1 MVGGGVAVLHD
12 EKTVGVEAVTRALPD
27 QGSGERD
34 AVRLR
39 DASTAG
45 TTTVPSDGAGPR
57 RALAEFLDRFADA
70 FARGDLA
77 AIAACHVTPV
87 LFVTEWDS
95 TIFSSAREVAEGF
108 RQVVDDHRSRG
119 FVSLSH
125 RVETASTAAS
135 RLVEVG
141 VQVDLPRRGGASPA
155 PRPVPVL
162 LRRVDEQGLLINAV
176 VVLGGSPVGAL

>member
-1 MVGGGVAVLHD
+1 V
-12 EKTVGVEAVTRALPD
+12 VTRALPD

-34 AVRLR
+34 AARR
-39 DASTAG
+39 DAPTAG
-45 TTTVPSDGAGPR
+45 PKTAPSSGAGPR
-57 RALAEFLDRFADA
+57 RYLAEFLDRFADA
-70 FARGDLA
+70 FARADLA

-108 RQVVDDHRSRG
+108 RPVVDDHRSRG

-135 RLVEVG
+135 RIIEVG
-141 VQVDLPRRGGASPA
+141 VRWTFHDAEG
-155 PRPVPVL
+155 RPLLHDRYRYL
-162 LRRVDEQGLLINAV
+162 LRRVDDQGLLINAV
-176 VVLGGSPVGAL
+176 VVLGGSPVGAP

>member
-1 MVGGGVAVLHD
+1 MSLSWHD

-141 VQVDLPRRGGASPA
+141 VRWTFHDAEG
-155 PRPVPVL
+155 RPLLHDRYRYL
-162 LRRVDEQGLLINAV
+162 LRRVDEQGLLINVV
-176 VVLGGSPVGAL
+176 VVLGGSPVGAP